1 MKIKESENSLQTIR
15 DKNVSLPQKTRLLY
29 AIQKKSIY
37 LRSLIIDEYEVSR
50 TRKKAQKDRM
60 LSDG

>member
-1 MKIKESENSLQTIR
+1 MKIKIAENFLRIVG

-29 AIQKKSIY
+29 AIQKKSIF
-37 LRSLIIDEYEVSR
+37 LQSLIIDDYEVSR

>member
-1 MKIKESENSLQTIR
+1 MKIKIAENFLRIVG